1 MAFPLITRQS
11 HFCSLLKSTNWYL
24 LLCAGGVLWSG
35 TMERGLSWL
44 TCGKGCREA
53 GGNRAET
60 SMLHDEIVGSLDN
73 HLNLGV
79 NLHQVRF
86 ASKKQGGSTQ
96 NNKDSNPK
104 YLGLKLF
111 GGQHCIPG
119 NIIVRQRG
127 KRFHPGTNVGIGKDH
142 TIFSLVE
149 GNVYFTKD
157 KKKKRTFIHVKQKD
171 S

>member
-1 MAFPLITRQS
+1 M
-11 HFCSLLKSTNWYL
+11 SLALRETL
-24 LLCAGGVLWSG
+24 LGLLGRRCVSVLARNG
-35 TMERGLSWL
+35 RG
-44 TCGKGCREA
+44 
-53 GGNRAET
+53 
-60 SMLHDEIVGSLDN
+60 SMDSVDFHAIVDSNSVSSALPCCVQQ
-73 HLNLGV
+73 L
-79 NLHQVRF
+79 RF

-142 TIFSLVE
+142 TLFSLVE
-149 GNVYFTKD
+149 GRVVFTKD
-157 KKKKRTFIHVKQKD
+157 KKKNRTYVHVK
-171 S
+171 

>member
-1 MAFPLITRQS
+1 M
-11 HFCSLLKSTNWYL
+11 
-24 LLCAGGVLWSG
+24 SG
-35 TMERGLSWL
+35 TGVIERGLSWL
-44 TCGKGCREA
+44 TSGKGSREPA
-53 GGNRAET
+53 GSRAET
-60 SMLHDEIVGSLDN
+60 SVLLGGIVDSLN
-73 HLNLGV
+73 NPLGV
-79 NLHQVRF
+79 NGCVNQVRF

-111 GGQHCIPG
+111 GGQRCIPG

-157 KKKKRTFIHVKQKD
+157 IKKKRTFIHVKQKD

>member
-1 MAFPLITRQS
+1 MI
-11 HFCSLLKSTNWYL
+11 
-24 LLCAGGVLWSG
+24 
-35 TMERGLSWL
+35 ERGLSWL
-44 TCGKGCREA
+44 TVGKAGTSVPL
-53 GGNRAET
+53 GGN
-60 SMLHDEIVGSLDN
+60 LGSLNN
-73 HLNLGV
+73 HCLGV
-79 NLHQVRF
+79 NGLINQVRF

-171 S
+171 T

>member
-1 MAFPLITRQS
+1 MSCLLRREVGRRVV
-11 HFCSLLKSTNWYL
+11 SLSKVLKQVQQGEQMMRCVESEQN
-24 LLCAGGVLWSG
+24 
-35 TMERGLSWL
+35 
-44 TCGKGCREA
+44 
-53 GGNRAET
+53 
-60 SMLHDEIVGSLDN
+60 IF
-73 HLNLGV
+73 
-79 NLHQVRF
+79 QVRY

-142 TIFSLVE
+142 TLFSLVE
-149 GNVYFTKD
+149 GKVSFSKD
-157 KKKKRTFIHVKQKD
+157 KKKNRTFVNVI
-171 S
+171 STSSS

>member
-1 MAFPLITRQS
+1 M
-11 HFCSLLKSTNWYL
+11 SL
-24 LLCAGGVLWSG
+24 VLRREIS
-35 TMERGLSWL
+35 RRFVSLSDVWNHVWQ
-44 TCGKGCREA
+44 GQ
-53 GGNRAET
+53 
-60 SMLHDEIVGSLDN
+60 EILRCEQ
-73 HLNLGV
+73 
-79 NLHQVRF
+79 LHQHNFVQVRY

-142 TIFSLVE
+142 TLFSLVE
-149 GNVYFTKD
+149 GKVSFSKD
-157 KKKKRTFIHVKQKD
+157 KKKNRTFVNVI
-171 S
+171 STAMS

>member
-1 MAFPLITRQS
+1 MSCLLRREVGRRVV
-11 HFCSLLKSTNWYL
+11 SLSNVLKQVQQGEQMIRCVESEQN
-24 LLCAGGVLWSG
+24 
-35 TMERGLSWL
+35 
-44 TCGKGCREA
+44 
-53 GGNRAET
+53 
-60 SMLHDEIVGSLDN
+60 IF
-73 HLNLGV
+73 
-79 NLHQVRF
+79 QVRY

-142 TIFSLVE
+142 TLFSLVE
-149 GNVYFTKD
+149 GKVSFSKD
-157 KKKKRTFIHVKQKD
+157 KKKNRTFVNVI
-171 S
+171 STSSS